1 MAEINDG
8 GPAFPVLEKVQEY
21 RDDRYVDVYM
31 PTEGMKLR
39 DYFAAKALIAMTAND
54 HVDGNG
60 DPERH
65 AAAAYRYADA
75 MIAAREAKR

>member
-1 MAEINDG
+1 
-8 GPAFPVLEKVQEY
+8 
-21 RDDRYVDVYM
+21 M